1 MSEINNSSRIG
12 VYIGDDLLA
21 RCDAAMEKTNA
32 ESRSEFIRDALEHY
46 IAVINMQESSKV
58 LTPAL
63 ESVIG
68 SKIALTASSGRRSR
82 KRSRPTVS
90 DPVVMNMTTVKGRP
104 CNQYRRTAPCSVV
117 RRYLTKRNKQLKP
130 LGEVKTF
137 SGLKIPPYVVVS
149 HRRVS
154 TTYGGRESRFGFAAV
169 FKGENKVGIDK
180 NISVGYKGE

>member
-32 ESRSEFIRDALEHY
+32 DSRSEFIRDALEHY

-68 SKIALTASSGRRSR
+68 SKIALTEDRISQLLFKLTVEIAVQNHLTAGRYRYEDSYLDGLR
-82 KRSRPTVS
+82 DYCVQQ
-90 DPVVMNMTTVKGRP
+90 VKALNGR
-104 CNQYRRTAPCSVV
+104 VE
-117 RRYLTKRNKQLKP
+117 LKEIQKAYE
-130 LGEVKTF
+130 G
-137 SGLKIPPYVVVS
+137 
-149 HRRVS
+149 
-154 TTYGGRESRFGFAAV
+154 
-169 FKGENKVGIDK
+169 
-180 NISVGYKGE
+180 